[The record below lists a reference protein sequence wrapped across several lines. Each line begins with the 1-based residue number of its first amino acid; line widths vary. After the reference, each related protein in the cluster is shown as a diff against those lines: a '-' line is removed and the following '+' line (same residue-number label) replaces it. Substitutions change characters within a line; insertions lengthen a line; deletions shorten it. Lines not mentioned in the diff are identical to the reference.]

1 MKTSELINELIG
13 IISDSETD
21 YELIVGE
28 DSKPTIKIESGV
40 VKITE
45 AIKND

>member
-21 YELIVGE
+21 YDLVVGE
-28 DSKPTIKIESGV
+28 SMKPSISLENGV

-45 AIKND
+45 DTNDN